1 MVSSHELL
9 APQWW
14 LNIIEFNIKIASL
27 IFFFV
32 VVIIRCNLIYVSY
45 THASNLLNTHEIN
58 TNLLSHITIQA
69 QLEYKFSPLICLI
82 IVETFGG
89 IFIVPLNFGFFIFW
103 ICNTRKVRTKEKKKV
118 KLKETAQTT
127 KTETKKKNSILE
139 FLLKPYFT
147 FKTSI
152 QKILSSYSH
161 HYYSLQRLKGSR
173 EKRITK
179 SWIQNKKK

>member
-32 VVIIRCNLIYVSY
+32 FVIIRCNLIYVSY

-82 IVETFGG
+82 IIETFGG

-103 ICNTRKVRTKEKKKV
+103 ICNTRKVRTKEKKS
-118 KLKETAQTT
+118 EI
-127 KTETKKKNSILE
+127 ERDSPDN
-139 FLLKPYFT
+139 
-147 FKTSI
+147 
-152 QKILSSYSH
+152 
-161 HYYSLQRLKGSR
+161 
-173 EKRITK
+173 
-179 SWIQNKKK
+179 QNWN